1 MVLHFEFFVL
11 HETLHCDKVKVL
23 ISNITVVHPTFL
35 PKNSQI
41 RCQKVLLFCKKIC
54 ILTNLRFQ
62 IKKWPSFFYTKYS
75 NMVYLVVRL
84 KIFYFAKSIAF
95 LTNSKMQIQIWRLFF
110 HPKYPN
116 KVYLVLNLKIY
127 YFARNKFS
135 QIRAC
140 WFWIYSF
147 AFPVIYSKC
156 NTIFFHEVTAKL
168 LEVRN
173 NLPG

>member
-1 MVLHFEFFVL
+1 MPKSVIVLQKNLHF
-11 HETLHCDKVKVL
+11 DKLEVSK
-23 ISNITVVHPTFL
+23 
-35 PKNSQI
+35 
-41 RCQKVLLFCKKIC
+41 
-54 ILTNLRFQ
+54 
-62 IKKWPSFFYTKYS
+62 KKWPSFCYTKYS
-75 NMVYLVVRL
+75 NMVYLVVKL